1 MPILNVCKK
10 RKKELIVNTDILVK
24 FSEQNRFKKLKAK
37 LSINTKFLMGKK
49 KKEKKKTGFTMC
61 IV

>member
-24 FSEQNRFKKLKAK
+24 FSEQYKFKKLKAK
-37 LSINTKFLMGKK
+37 VSINTKFLMGK